1 MSMRHALAFLGATL
15 ALPAPPAAAFLAP
28 ADAASQ
34 QAKAVAKAELKELA
48 AAFKEAE
55 DEFDAAVAQFES
67 AVAGDQAARLLA
79 VEELAQAWNVA
90 HEALATA
97 IAGAVQG
104 TSLGILGFLDDAQAQ
119 AGDPP
124 AGPYPNGFHPGDGG
138 ALDLV
143 DAGWRKALARTEA
156 RLTKRLT
163 KLRAKLEQQLG
174 LAFTVRTR
182 PLNFQMR
189 TSMNVLA
196 GLQNFASLRSP
207 ALEIEL
213 LVSVGPLDGS
223 EDAVVVL
230 AGSASASQAVNVDL
244 TANALDPVNADTTSS
259 VSGRWVASASAVTEG
274 NYAVTVSAA
283 SDTVTALASLGV
295 R

>member
-1 MSMRHALAFLGATL
+1 MSMRRAIAFLGATL
-15 ALPAPPAAAFLAP
+15 MLPAPPAAALLAP

-34 QAKAVAKAELKELA
+34 QAKAVAKAELKQLA
-48 AAFKEAE
+48 ADFAEAE

-79 VEELAQAWNVA
+79 VEELAQAWNVT
-90 HEALATA
+90 HDALGDA
-97 IAGAVQG
+97 IAGAIQG
-104 TSLGILGFLDDAQAQ
+104 TSLGILGLLDDVQAQ

-143 DAGWRKALARTEA
+143 EAGWRKALARTEA
-156 RLTKRLT
+156 RLAQRLA
-163 KLRAKLEQQLG
+163 KLRGKLEKQLG

-196 GLQNFASLRSP
+196 GSESFASLRLS

-213 LVSVGPLDGS
+213 LVSVSPLDGS
-223 EDAVVVL
+223 EDAVVAL
-230 AGSASASQAVNVDL
+230 AGSAPSNQTVNVDL
-244 TANALDPVNADTTSS
+244 TASGLDPVNADTTS